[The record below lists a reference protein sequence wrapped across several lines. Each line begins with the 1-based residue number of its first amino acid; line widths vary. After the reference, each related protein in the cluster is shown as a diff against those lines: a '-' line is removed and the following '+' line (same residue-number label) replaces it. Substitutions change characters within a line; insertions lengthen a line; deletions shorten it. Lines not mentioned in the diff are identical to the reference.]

1 MLEIHRHKTVND
13 GTGERKIKLFQDE
26 DDIVLGM
33 NICLES
39 IATIRRLLKGLSVDA
54 FLGRQSII
62 DQCAVNYMV
71 IGNQMAMLDDSLKS
85 NRAMETAYGARNMIA
100 HWYRTPAYNNGTL
113 WKDLIE
119 DLDYLE
125 DGCKAIIEKINAKEI
140 VMVENRRHKRRGLF
154 GY

>member
-1 MLEIHRHKTVND
+1 MHEVHKYKTVNGD
-13 GTGERKIKLFQDE
+13 TGERKIKLFQNE
-26 DDIVLGM
+26 KEILQGM
-33 NICLES
+33 NISLES

-54 FLGRQSII
+54 FLDNKSII

-100 HWYRTPAYNNGTL
+100 HWYRTPSYNNGTL

-140 VMVENRRHKRRGLF
+140 VMVENRKRKRRGLF

>member
-1 MLEIHRHKTVND
+1 MHEVHKYKTVND
-13 GTGERKIKLFQDE
+13 GTGERKIKLYQNE
-26 DDIVLGM
+26 KEILRGM
-33 NICLES
+33 NISLES
-39 IATIRRLLKGLSVDA
+39 IATIRRLLNGLSVDA
-54 FLGRQSII
+54 FLDSQSVV
-62 DQCAVNYMV
+62 DQCAINFLV
-71 IGNQMAMLDDSLKS
+71 IGNQMGMLDDSLKS
-85 NRAMETAYGARNMIA
+85 NKAMETAYSARNMIA

-140 VMVENRRHKRRGLF
+140 AMVENRRHKRRGLF